1 MPSPH
6 ITAGIAFAAAGLSSL
21 AIPLLGLGGL
31 EISAA
36 FLAAGLLFGF
46 GGMSVFVIIN
56 GARDVRRL
64 IAHLEEARNPADHS
78 RQDESLPE

>member
-1 MPSPH
+1 MLVVVVV
-6 ITAGIAFAAAGLSSL
+6 AFVLVVDVVV
-21 AIPLLGLGGL
+21 
-31 EISAA
+31 
-36 FLAAGLLFGF
+36 FVGLLFGF
-46 GGMSVFVIIN
+46 GGMSVLVIIN